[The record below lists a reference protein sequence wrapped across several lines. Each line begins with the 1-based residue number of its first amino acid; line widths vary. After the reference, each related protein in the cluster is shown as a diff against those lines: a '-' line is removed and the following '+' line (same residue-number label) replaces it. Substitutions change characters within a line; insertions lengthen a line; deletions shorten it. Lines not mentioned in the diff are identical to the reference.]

1 LITLTFIGRSVEGPI
16 RFSPYYAVLKTAGII
31 GLRYS
36 LAYPG
41 FGVETVRRAPSESR
55 GLATG
60 AYTAFLDL
68 ALRLAN
74 PALGLVA
81 VRA

>member
-1 LITLTFIGRSVEGPI
+1 LITLIFIGRSVEGTI
-16 RFSPYYAVLKTAGII
+16 RFGII

-36 LAYPG
+36 LAYLG
-41 FGVETVRRAPSESR
+41 FGVETVRRAPPESR

-68 ALRLAN
+68 AFGLAN

-81 VRA
+81 VRG